1 VDPSRVV
8 VATDADRAG
17 RRAAHAAYWRLTAVD
32 ADPAVLLLPE
42 GPDPASVLQEEGPDA
57 VRRLI
62 IAAPALADRLVAD
75 LLSGQDWSLPGTH
88 GRVTKGAAAILAA
101 RPAIEWPAAIERL
114 RERLDLPPG
123 ALERLT
129 AEASLERGR
138 DPHRFARE
146 HAALAQQAVRGH
158 GARSMATL
166 APPITRKPSHSPST
180 SSGEFELNH
189 AP

>member
-1 VDPSRVV
+1 VVDPSRVV

-32 ADPAVLLLPE
+32 ADRAVLLLPE
-42 GPDPASVLQEEGPDA
+42 GLDPASVLQEEGPDA

-114 RERLDLPPG
+114 RSD
-123 ALERLT
+123 
-129 AEASLERGR
+129 
-138 DPHRFARE
+138 
-146 HAALAQQAVRGH
+146 
-158 GARSMATL
+158 
-166 APPITRKPSHSPST
+166 ST
-180 SSGEFELNH
+180 SRQVRSNVSRPRRAWNVAAIPTGSPGSTRHWLNRPCVGTVH
-189 AP
+189 EAWPRWHPRSRGSRVTVPQPRPASSS